1 MESQAVY
8 IPAFVFLVISVGLK
22 LMKMLFSVDQIDM
35 KKVSSADHRANL
47 AILNASLLLVFS

>member
-8 IPAFVFLVISVGLK
+8 IPAFVFLVISVGLQ

-35 KKVSSADHRANL
+35 KKVSSTDHRANL
-47 AILNASLLLVFS
+47 AVLAI